1 MGINTITEND
11 DLMKA
16 DNCSQAPLFVTT
28 YLVFNVVYNIL
39 IVVILKHGSAN
50 ILWMASTAIVPLSN
64 VAFSL
69 NIMPG
74 HQPLKIWDII
84 GLFVIMFGLVLYR
97 FMNSITSCFSA
108 KASPDDDDS
117 LRTVRAITKKAEARQ
132 SKYVGFN
139 QIEALNSLI
148 DTRVMK
154 ERKVAFYRSPQQIRG
169 SLLLRLGIP
178 PSPLFSISPKT
189 REMSI
194 SPTITEV
201 PQNQQNVNLLK
212 KTNIPIANKNMNTN
226 YSIPSATAS
235 SIPKSVTL
243 SNSRAQQ
250 MVTSSKSISPKDKD
264 NKQQSSQKKKGFS
277 NEV

>member
-1 MGINTITEND
+1 
-11 DLMKA
+11 
-16 DNCSQAPLFVTT
+16 
-28 YLVFNVVYNIL
+28 
-39 IVVILKHGSAN
+39 
-50 ILWMASTAIVPLSN
+50 
-64 VAFSL
+64 
-69 NIMPG
+69 
-74 HQPLKIWDII
+74 
-84 GLFVIMFGLVLYR
+84 MFGLVLYR

-117 LRTVRAITKKAEARQ
+117 LRTVRAITNKAEARQ

-212 KTNIPIANKNMNTN
+212 KTNIPIANKNINTN
-226 YSIPSATAS
+226 YSIPLATAS